1 MNFGALP
8 ERLAHVR
15 AEIARRQAAR
25 GWAHPVTIVA
35 VTKGFGLDAVEAAL
49 AAGLTDLGE
58 NRVQEALE
66 KIDTPTGRRATWHL
80 IGHLQRNKAKHVPGR
95 FALVHSLDSLALAVE
110 LDQRAAAHAAGAPV
124 RVLLQVN
131 VAREAQKSGCPPGE
145 APALARRI
153 AELPHLALEGLMT
166 IAPFTEDADVQR
178 RTFRGLT
185 SLRDALKED
194 GLWLATLSMGMSAD
208 YAIAVEEG
216 ATVIRSGTVLF
227 GPRATGG
234 AGGAGGARPRGGACS
249 PRRAPPRPR
258 GSARPPRCSAS
269 TSSTSAGSARSSS
282 VSSPSSGR
290 WTASGADDRRGASR
304 RPRTD
309 KARSR
314 RRDHLG
320 HGARWPGRGGGG
332 GGADSLRGDSRVPA
346 FHSGEPRRA
355 AAGRLAGREAGGRE
369 AGTVPP
375 LRRLRSEEH
384 TSELQSR

>member
-8 ERLAHVR
+8 ERLAQVR

-66 KIDTPTGRRATWHL
+66 KIDTPIGRGPTWHL

-95 FALVHSLDSLALAVE
+95 FALVHSIDSLALAVE
-110 LDQRAAAHAAGAPV
+110 LDKRAAAHAEGAPV

-131 VAREAQKSGCPPGE
+131 VAGEAQKSGCPPGA

-153 AELPHLALEGLMT
+153 AALPHLALEGLMT
-166 IAPFTEDADVQR
+166 IAPFTEDAGLQR

-216 ATVIRSGTVLF
+216 ATVIRLGTVLF
-227 GPRATGG
+227 GPRVMAG
-234 AGGAGGARPRGGACS
+234 AGGEEGE
-249 PRRAPPRPR
+249 
-258 GSARPPRCSAS
+258 
-269 TSSTSAGSARSSS
+269 
-282 VSSPSSGR
+282 
-290 WTASGADDRRGASR
+290 ADA
-304 RPRTD
+304 
-309 KARSR
+309 
-314 RRDHLG
+314 
-320 HGARWPGRGGGG
+320 
-332 GGADSLRGDSRVPA
+332 
-346 FHSGEPRRA
+346 
-355 AAGRLAGREAGGRE
+355 EAGGRGE
-369 AGTVPP
+369 GGAEERAGADTRFTPP
-375 LRRLRSEEH
+375 PSTCASRRFAKARAA
-384 TSELQSR
+384 TSR